1 MARRRKLPRRGALGA
16 RPDWRTYQANLKRK
30 KSGKTGR
37 RILICGF
44 LALLAGVAAFGVAD
58 TPPDNAAYLSVS
70 SKSTSP
76 EVIEREAPAP
86 EKPAKAAPESSEP
99 EYPRLPAPPRIQT
112 TSSTQRIDK
121 TDVQA
126 ILASGPFINLE
137 EESFE
142 FRFDGH
148 GFRVDTSLDSDLQR
162 YLLQAMQ
169 RDTSR
174 HIGIIVMDPRTGRV
188 LSMVGFDREDP
199 LHNPCLNSI
208 FPAASVFKIVT
219 AAAAIEKCGFN
230 SNSTVSF
237 SGKKYTLY
245 KNQIRKEPKGW
256 VRRFT
261 LQDSFAQSI
270 NPVFGKI
277 GAHFVGKTGLE
288 VYADAFGFNRPINFE
303 LPVTPSH
310 VSIRDEAPYQ
320 WAEIASGFNRQTTL
334 SPLHGAVMVSAIV
347 TGGGNLVEPTIVDR
361 IRSEN
366 DETLYTCRPAT
377 LHRALSRDAA
387 AVMKKLMA
395 ETIKSGTGRKIF
407 RGHDTHPILSRL
419 HIGGKTGS
427 INSRTHAGRRFDWF
441 VGFAEERTGSEQI
454 VFSIVVAHEKFI
466 GLRSLQYGR
475 MAIEHYFQKFFS
487 KKTYA
492 GTCPD
497 HNEKG

>member
-1 MARRRKLPRRGALGA
+1 L
-16 RPDWRTYQANLKRK
+16 
-30 KSGKTGR
+30 
-37 RILICGF
+37 LIFGF
-44 LALLAGVAAFGVAD
+44 LALLAGATAFGLAETPLDPAAD
-58 TPPDNAAYLSVS
+58 LSAS
-70 SKSTSP
+70 SKPDFP
-76 EVIEREAPAP
+76 EANGREAPAP
-86 EKPAKAAPESSEP
+86 EKDPKAAPESAKP
-99 EYPRLPAPPRIQT
+99 LYPRLPVPPRVQT
-112 TSSTQRIDK
+112 PSPARRIDK
-121 TDVQA
+121 ADVQA
-126 ILASGPFINLE
+126 IMATEPFINLE
-137 EESFE
+137 KESFD

-148 GFRVDTSLDSDLQR
+148 RFRVDTSLDSDLQR
-162 YLLQAMQ
+162 YLLQAMH

-199 LHNPCLNSI
+199 LHNPCLDSN

-230 SNSTVSF
+230 SDSTISV

-288 VYADAFGFNRPINFE
+288 EYADAFGFNRPINFD

-347 TGGGNLVEPTIVDR
+347 TGGGHLVEPTIVDR
-361 IRSEN
+361 IQNEIGQ
-366 DETLYTCRPAT
+366 TLYTCRPAA
-377 LHRALSRDAA
+377 LHRALSPDAA

-407 RGHDTHPILSRL
+407 QGHDTHPVLSRL
-419 HIGGKTGS
+419 NLGGKTGS

-454 VFSIVVAHEKFI
+454 VVSIVVAHEKFI

-475 MAIEHYFQKFFS
+475 MAIEQYFQKFFS
-487 KKTYA
+487 TKTFA

-497 HNEKG
+497 HDEKG

>member
-1 MARRRKLPRRGALGA
+1 MARRKKLTRHGTWGG
-16 RPDWRTYQANLKRK
+16 RPDWRTYQTSLKRR

-37 RILICGF
+37 RLLLFGF
-44 LALLAGVAAFGVAD
+44 LVLLAGAAAFGTAD
-58 TPPDNAAYLSVS
+58 TPPDHAAYMSAS
-70 SKSTSP
+70 SKSASP
-76 EVIEREAPAP
+76 EVIERKAPAP
-86 EKPAKAAPESSEP
+86 EKPAKAAPKTLKTD
-99 EYPRLPAPPRIQT
+99 YPRLPAPPRVQT
-112 TSSTQRIDK
+112 TSSAQRIDK

-126 ILASGPFINLE
+126 ILASEPFINLKD
-137 EESFE
+137 ESFD

-148 GFRVDTSLDSDLQR
+148 RFQVDTSLDSDLQR

-174 HIGIIVMDPRTGRV
+174 YIGIIVMDPRTGRV
-188 LSMVGFDREDP
+188 LSMVGFDRDDP
-199 LHNPCLNSI
+199 LHNPCLDSI

-230 SNSTVSF
+230 PDSTVSI

-288 VYADAFGFNRPINFE
+288 EYADAFGFNRPINFD

-320 WAEIASGFNRQTTL
+320 WAEIASGFNRQTTI
-334 SPLHGAVMVSAIV
+334 SPLHGALMVSAIV

-361 IRSEN
+361 IRNEN
-366 DETLYTCRPAT
+366 GATLYTCQPAT

-395 ETIKSGTGRKIF
+395 ETIESGTGRKIF
-407 RGHDTHPILSRL
+407 RGHDKHPILSRL
-419 HIGGKTGS
+419 KLGGKTGS
-427 INSRTHAGRRFDWF
+427 INSHTHEGRRFDWF

-454 VFSIVVAHEKFI
+454 VVSIVVAHEKFI
-466 GLRSLQYGR
+466 GMRSLQYGR
-475 MAIEHYFQKFFS
+475 MAIEQYFQKFFS

-497 HNEKG
+497 HDEKG